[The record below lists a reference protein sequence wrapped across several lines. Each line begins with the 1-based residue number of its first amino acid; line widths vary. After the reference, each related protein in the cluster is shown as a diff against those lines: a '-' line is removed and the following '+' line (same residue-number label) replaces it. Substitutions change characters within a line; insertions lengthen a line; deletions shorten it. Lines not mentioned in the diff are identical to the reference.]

1 MEDHR
6 GAAHVAGDVAVHF
19 LIVKDRCKTHAQ
31 RCLTGGNA
39 LGAPKNSE
47 RLTRFITIMA
57 KTKKTKRP
65 LKPLPRIGWREWVCL
80 PELGVPAV
88 KAKIDTGARSSSL
101 HAFDVRVT
109 HDSRGAWVYFNVH
122 PIQRDNEIEI
132 QCVAPLLERRSVRS
146 SSGHSSERPVI
157 LTDVQVGDEVWPIE
171 ITLTNR
177 DEMGFRMLLGREAV
191 RKRYLVDAGRS
202 YLQSDKPK
210 FKRKKK
216 ITKKKSKAKRTSPKG
231 SRS

>member
-1 MEDHR
+1 
-6 GAAHVAGDVAVHF
+6 
-19 LIVKDRCKTHAQ
+19 
-31 RCLTGGNA
+31 
-39 LGAPKNSE
+39 
-47 RLTRFITIMA
+47 MA
-57 KTKKTKRP
+57 KKKRIKRP
-65 LKPLPRIGWREWVCL
+65 LKPLPRIGWREWVGL
-80 PELGVPAV
+80 PELGVGAV
-88 KAKIDTGARSSSL
+88 KAKVDTGARSSSL

-122 PIQRDNEIEI
+122 PIQRDNETEI

-191 RKRYLVDAGRS
+191 RKRYLVDSGGS
-202 YLQSDKPK
+202 YLQSTQPK
-210 FKRKKK
+210 LKRKKK
-216 ITKKKSKAKRTSPKG
+216 KTSKKKKKQKHNRASKGP
-231 SRS
+231 RS